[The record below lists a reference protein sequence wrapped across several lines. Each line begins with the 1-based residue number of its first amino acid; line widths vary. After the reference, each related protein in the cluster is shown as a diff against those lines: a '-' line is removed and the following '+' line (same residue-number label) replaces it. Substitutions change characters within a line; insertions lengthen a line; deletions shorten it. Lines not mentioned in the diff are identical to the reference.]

1 MMIRFN
7 RSQRLGLDLDKH
19 IALDAGAGTGKTTVM
34 AERYVQHLLSH
45 EQRATLLLPPGP
57 REPLNGHGSLRAP
70 PKQRTSQKEWK
81 ALLPS
86 ETVAITFTKKA
97 ASELKSRI
105 RARVA
110 QTRSSPI
117 QSGDVDG
124 IFDPRI
130 RDQADVEMLLSSLD
144 EAPISTIDAF
154 LSQLVSPHLDSV
166 AIHPS
171 REQIAEERSPL
182 LVREVLQSAWRIRTV
197 SDALEAGV
205 RGNVTEFISARNRLA
220 ILLGGQERAA
230 VVLSGMLGKSLFVEE
245 SHRAMGSRAKSIG
258 HFWDGRSPLPNEV
271 LMDMFFEP
279 VRDIAVEYTQIL
291 QGLLVQWTDHFLVYS
306 THYVAPCELEIG
318 TSLTRFNHLTN
329 LARKPLPE
337 NPIECIQWVWQVALA
352 STSASQLE
360 AQDKPNFFPKG
371 GLPQANHS
379 NGWHPGLY
387 GKSAATTLSKGVRDT
402 LHAEAALLAESLRSH
417 LNSRQ
422 GRLVRLL
429 GKCAFL
435 FQPLSDI
442 PYMPDEC
449 ELRPQPVGIEFEDL
463 APSGNLRISS
473 ELQTSVLS
481 DLLFVHRGCQDILT
495 LMKAQE
501 GVHDYDDIQR
511 LAADL
516 TLARCP
522 DIVRHIYPHEVV
534 QALDSFDDEPWSD
547 SHIARAIRLASNDQQ
562 CFEDLNRR
570 FAVLQSIR
578 RQFRAFIIDEFQD
591 TNPAHFRLLARLWG
605 HRNANLDEPKKPLGP
620 WDPTICVVGDM
631 KQSIYRFRQAEVTV
645 MRRTVSAIKLANET
659 ELLDSRLD
667 HLRKDGHGR
676 DPRPVGAGGQTG
688 SFIVGT
694 EVKGSSIP
702 SLPWEHVSFG
712 FDDDESAFNVLGEEH
727 KHRRSLGHVD
737 LTSNHRTLPNL
748 MDMMNGMFQDVFS
761 PRHHLLPGDWHAE
774 HQHLRAAR
782 DSKQQGQIEW
792 LLPLQIDVQNPSLEL
807 DEYFDTFSA
816 LEASNH
822 HLENELIAARLQA
835 LLSHQPTQ
843 VWNSKKDS
851 YTEIPLNNTEVK
863 PEDVLVLVHSR
874 KHIPDLMTR
883 LQSRGVP
890 VMADRQGALLSQPI
904 ALPLLSCLELLA
916 NPTSRHAA
924 LTLARSPVFGFN
936 DAESHRLMTQDF
948 EGNWWQKI
956 QHFAPNESI
965 RQLAHH
971 LEQLVRRGA
980 LHDVFD
986 VILDHS
992 DLLVA
997 YPDDTSR
1004 QNAESICALMVNIGN
1019 ELGHE
1024 PSAIFNR
1031 LTDLEDLGN
1040 QGPSAITTPSG
1051 GAVQIMTIHGAKGLQ
1066 APVVVVAGLFH
1077 AGKSDAA
1084 LAARNNVLVTPQV
1097 IAGRINPWS
1106 SRERP
1111 KDGLWEFT
1119 KCIDHAQRQAERRR
1133 EFYVALT
1140 RVKNH
1145 LILSGSPSRTA
1156 EIDSKTKKL
1165 MVRVKPSLK
1174 TMGGMLVDG
1183 LRSLSHQNLI
1193 VDSPWL
1199 LDGDDF
1205 ASPLSSFTETMLELD
1220 PFELSNTSLL
1230 GIPSLGGI
1238 NIYHGPQCFPNLQN
1252 KTPLQQWYAVEQR
1265 MNGLSDEHKTNK
1277 DVVPPVHQI
1286 LRMPAHSLDT
1296 SFNNPRTHWLTEV
1309 RGWMPEPFHFFSTQ
1323 DGESMKPKS
1332 LYPEAT
1338 VFGTLMHRLI
1348 EIGLQNPASQN
1359 GPPVLDLPSAWVYD
1373 GEDKLDDYETIK
1385 RVMAEEGLGVDQS
1398 SVDVAQ
1404 RTGKR
1409 LAELGRLIRTGL
1421 LGKYA
1426 AGGHHHG
1433 YVVEGL
1439 RTELPFYFVDK
1450 VNFSDLFTTGFSVNG
1465 PVPLSQI
1472 NHVDVVFDGRA
1483 DLVLALRDDNG
1494 NGFLQVVDLKT
1505 KGCRDEFNSDDSSR
1519 GSSLQRYEGELLD
1532 PHASTGAE
1540 ATILEQ
1546 HKLQLT
1552 LYSLALESIELQKPE
1567 SKRRTVLPPSL
1578 LIGASGRIVQM
1589 TSEDYHESKKLFSK
1603 HVRWMAQL
1611 SAAPETV
1618 PEPLTVED
1626 PSEDVLAL
1634 CPFSKGDI
1642 RLGLSGDDILGN
1654 NEGRDYDL

>member
-1 MMIRFN
+1 MIRFN

-45 EQRATLLLPPGP
+45 EQRAALLLPLGP

-70 PKQRTSQKEWK
+70 PKQRTSPKEWK

-86 ETVAITFTKKA
+86 EVVAITFTKKA
-97 ASELKSRI
+97 AAELKSRI

-110 QTRSSPI
+110 QTRASPLKP
-117 QSGDVDG
+117 GDVDG

-166 AIHPS
+166 SIHPS

-182 LVREVLQSAWRIRTV
+182 LTREVLQSAWRIRTV

-245 SHRAMGSRAKSIG
+245 SHRAMGNRAKSLG
-258 HFWDGRSPLPNEV
+258 HFWDGKSPLANEI
-271 LMDMFFEP
+271 LMDMFVQP
-279 VRDIAVEYTQIL
+279 VQDIAVDYTRML
-291 QGLLVQWTDHFLVYS
+291 QTLLLQWTDHFLAYS
-306 THYVAPCELEIG
+306 ADYVTPCEVEID
-318 TSLTRFNHLTN
+318 TSRTRFNHLTN
-329 LARKPLPE
+329 LAREPLPE
-337 NPIECIQWVWQVALA
+337 NPVECIQWVWQVAIA
-352 STSASQLE
+352 STSWSQLDK
-360 AQDKPNFFPKG
+360 QDRPNFFPKG
-371 GLPQANHS
+371 SLPQVNHS

-387 GKSAATTLSKGVRDT
+387 GKSAAKTLSKGVRDGIHT
-402 LHAEAALLAESLRSH
+402 EAGVLAESLREH

-435 FQPLSDI
+435 FQPLSNL
-442 PYMPDEC
+442 PFMPEDC
-449 ELRPQPVGIEFEDL
+449 ELRAIPIDVEFDDL

-481 DLLFVHRGCQDILT
+481 DLLLVHRGCQEILT

-522 DIVRHIYPHEVV
+522 DIVRHMYPHDVV
-534 QALDSFDDEPWSD
+534 QALDGFGDEPWSD
-547 SHIARAIRLASNDQQ
+547 QHIARAIRLASEDQH

-578 RQFRAFIIDEFQD
+578 RQYRAFIIDEFQD

-605 HRNANLDEPKKPLGP
+605 HRNVAADEPKHPLGP
-620 WDPTICVVGDM
+620 WDPTICIVGDM

-645 MRRTVSAIKLANET
+645 MRRTVSAIKQANET
-659 ELLDSRLD
+659 EQMDQRLD

-676 DPRPVGAGGQTG
+676 DPRPVGAGGQSG

-702 SLPWEHVSFG
+702 SQPWEYVNYS
-712 FDDDESAFNVLGEEH
+712 FDDDETTFNVLDETRQN
-727 KHRRSLGHVD
+727 RRSLGHID

-748 MDMMNGMFQDVFS
+748 MLMMNGMFQDVFS
-761 PRHHLLPGDWHAE
+761 SRHHLLPGDWHAE
-774 HQHLRAAR
+774 HQHLGAAR
-782 DSKQQGQIEW
+782 DSENQGTLEW
-792 LLPLQIDVQNPSLEL
+792 LLPLQIDAQNPSLEL

-816 LEASNH
+816 PEASNQ

-835 LLSHQPTQ
+835 LLSQQTTQ
-843 VWNSKKDS
+843 VWNAEQDS
-851 YTEIPLNNTEVK
+851 YSELPPQKANVQ
-863 PEDVLVLVHSR
+863 PDDVLVLVHSR
-874 KHIPDLMTR
+874 KHIPDLISR
-883 LQSRGVP
+883 LQLRGVP
-890 VMADRQGALLSQPI
+890 VIADRHGSLLSQPVV
-904 ALPLLSCLELLA
+904 LPLLSCLELIA
-916 NPTSRHAA
+916 KPHSRHAA
-924 LTLARSPVFGFN
+924 LTLARSPIMGFN
-936 DAESHRLMTQDF
+936 DAQSHALMTQDF

-956 QHFAPNESI
+956 QHFAPNESVC
-965 RQLAHH
+965 QLAVH
-971 LEQLVRRGA
+971 LEHLVQCGA

-986 VILDHS
+986 AILDHS

-997 YPDDTSR
+997 YPGDTSR
-1004 QNAESICALMVNIGN
+1004 QNAESLCALMVNIGN

-1024 PSAIFNR
+1024 PSAIFTR
-1031 LTDLEDLGN
+1031 LKDLEDLGT

-1066 APVVVVAGLFH
+1066 APVVVVAGMFH

-1106 SRERP
+1106 SRDRP
-1111 KDGLWEFT
+1111 SDGLWEFT

-1145 LILSGSPSRTA
+1145 LILSGSPIRNG
-1156 EIDSKTKKL
+1156 EIDPKSKRL

-1183 LRSLSHQNLI
+1183 LRSLSHQNEVL
-1193 VDSPWL
+1193 DSPWL
-1199 LDGDDF
+1199 LDGDEF
-1205 ASPLSSFTETMLELD
+1205 ESPLTAFTETTLNLD
-1220 PFELSNTSLL
+1220 PYTLSNSASL

-1238 NIYHGPQCFPNLQN
+1238 KIFHSPQCFPNLKNQ
-1252 KTPLQQWYAVEQR
+1252 TPLQQWYEVEQR
-1265 MNGLSDEHKTNK
+1265 MNSLSSEKTNEGP
-1277 DVVPPVHQI
+1277 VPLVHQI
-1286 LRMPAHSLDT
+1286 LRIPAHSLDS
-1296 SFNNPRTHWLTEV
+1296 SFNSPRTHWLTEV
-1309 RGWMPEPFHFFSTQ
+1309 KGWNPEPFYFFSNRNT
-1323 DGESMKPKS
+1323 EKLKHKS
-1332 LYPEAT
+1332 LFPEAT
-1338 VFGTLMHRLI
+1338 IFGTLMHRLI
-1348 EIGLQNPASQN
+1348 EIGLQNPATKNS
-1359 GPPVLDLPSAWVYD
+1359 PPVMPLPPAWLYD
-1373 GEDKLDDYETIK
+1373 GEDKLDDMDTIN
-1385 RVMAEEGLGVDQS
+1385 RVMAEEGIGLDKSDIELTQK
-1398 SVDVAQ
+1398 
-1404 RTGKR
+1404 TGQR
-1409 LAELGRLIRTGL
+1409 LAELGRLVRGGL

-1426 AGGHHHG
+1426 SGGDYDG

-1439 RTELPFYFVDK
+1439 RTELPFYYVDK
-1450 VNFSDLFTTGFSVNG
+1450 VEFSELYRTNFSVTGPHAS
-1465 PVPLSQI
+1465 SQVAY
-1472 NHVDVVFDGRA
+1472 VDVVFDGRA
-1483 DLVLALRDDNG
+1483 DLVLALRDEDG
-1494 NGFLQVVDLKT
+1494 HGFLQVVDLKT
-1505 KGCRDEFNSDDSSR
+1505 KGCRDDFNPENPED
-1519 GSSLQRYEGELLD
+1519 GSYLQSYTGNLLD
-1532 PHASTGAE
+1532 PMPSTDAE
-1540 ATILEQ
+1540 ASILEQ
-1546 HKLQLT
+1546 HKLQLA
-1552 LYSLALESIELQKPE
+1552 LYSLALESMEAQKPE
-1567 SKRRTVLPPSL
+1567 SQRRTVLPPSL
-1578 LIGASGRIVQM
+1578 LIGASGRIIQM
-1589 TSEDYHESKKLFSK
+1589 TSEEYHESKIKFSQ
-1603 HVRWMAQL
+1603 HVAWMAQL
-1611 SAAPETV
+1611 SAAPETI
-1618 PEPLTVED
+1618 PEPQEINLSTEHTFA
-1626 PSEDVLAL
+1626 SS
-1634 CPFSKGDI
+1634 PFLNGDL
-1642 RLGLSGDDILGN
+1642 RLGFLGSEILK
-1654 NEGRDYDL
+1654 ETEE